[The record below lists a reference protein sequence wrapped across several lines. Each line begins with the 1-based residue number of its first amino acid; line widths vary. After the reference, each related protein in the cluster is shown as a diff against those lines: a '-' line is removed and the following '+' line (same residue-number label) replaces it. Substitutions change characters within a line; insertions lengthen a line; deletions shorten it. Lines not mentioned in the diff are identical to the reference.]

1 LTIND
6 LGAPGARKPLTAN
19 DLRLFSIK
27 MHLVFAIH
35 PKTPYIVY
43 MITVRKKSNFT
54 KWYQVISFGTLVDEV
69 SSRAEALKIAS
80 REAKTNK
87 KSHINF
93 LGKMVDRIKKN

>member
-1 LTIND
+1 
-6 LGAPGARKPLTAN
+6 
-19 DLRLFSIK
+19 

-35 PKTPYIVY
+35 PKKPYIVY
-43 MITVRKKSNFT
+43 MITVRKNPNFT

-69 SSRAEALKIAS
+69 SSRAEALMIAS
-80 REAKTNK
+80 QEAKAKK